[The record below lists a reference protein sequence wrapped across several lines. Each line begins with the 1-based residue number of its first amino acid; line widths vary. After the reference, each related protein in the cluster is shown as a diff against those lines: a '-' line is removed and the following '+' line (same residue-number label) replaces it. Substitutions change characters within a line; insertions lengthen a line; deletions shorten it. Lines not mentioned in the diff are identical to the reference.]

1 MSTQDL
7 TEQDLATRLA
17 EAERRIAKLEKINA
31 ALMGRVERSMDSNR
45 SAFSL
50 FETAIALDHKVRS
63 RTDELQHALRSL
75 ERSNDAL
82 MRAKTQAETANRS
95 KTRFLASVS
104 HDLLQPL
111 NAARLTLSALAEI
124 EMRPEGGPLVDQV
137 DRALTTVEDL
147 IRTLLDMS
155 KLDAGVMQP
164 ELRIFPVA
172 AVLEPLAAEFG
183 HIAQRRGL
191 SLSVRGSRAVV
202 VSDPLMLRRI
212 VQNLLANA
220 LRYTR
225 RGGVLVGCRPRGSKL
240 RIEVVDTGPG
250 IPEDRREAVFEE
262 FQRYDTPAD
271 DHAGFG
277 LGLSIVRRLA
287 QALGH
292 EIDLSS
298 RMGHGSIFAV
308 SVPVVPAS
316 AITPR
321 KEDAAPRHA
330 PAYGLTDARI
340 LLIENDE
347 SLAQAMSGL
356 LGRWGCRVVAA
367 SGADDAVEAIGAS
380 GFLPDLII
388 ADLHLDS
395 GERGPDAIEAVQ
407 AAVGRR
413 LPAFVVTAD
422 HSEAA
427 AEDIA
432 GRGLE
437 LLRKPVKPA
446 ELRSLIAYLL
456 A

>member
-1 MSTQDL
+1 MSSADL
-7 TEQDLATRLA
+7 DDSVAERLV
-17 EAERRIAKLEKINA
+17 EAEREIAKLRKINA
-31 ALMGRVERSMDSNR
+31 ALMGRVERSMDSNPN
-45 SAFSL
+45 AFSL
-50 FETAIALDHKVRS
+50 FETAIALEHKVRR

-82 MRAKTQAETANRS
+82 MRAKTQAETASRS

-124 EMRPEGGPLVDQV
+124 DMRPEGVPLVDQV

-172 AVLEPLAAEFG
+172 AVLEPLASEFG
-183 HIAQRRGL
+183 HIAQRKGL
-191 SLSVRGSRAVV
+191 SLRVRASGATV

-225 RGGVLVGCRPRGSKL
+225 RGGVLVGCRPRGTKL
-240 RIEVVDTGPG
+240 RIEVIDTGPG

-262 FQRYDTPAD
+262 FQRYDTPVD
-271 DHAGFG
+271 DQAGFG

-292 EIDLSS
+292 EIDLTSHI
-298 RMGHGSIFAV
+298 GHGSNFAV

-316 AITPR
+316 TVTPHR
-321 KEDAAPRHA
+321 EETSSRPA
-330 PAYGLTDARI
+330 PAYGLSDARI
-340 LLIENDE
+340 LLVENDE
-347 SLAQAMSGL
+347 SLAEAMVSL
-356 LGRWGCRVVAA
+356 LSRWGCRVVTA
-367 SGADDAVEAIGAS
+367 SGTEDAVQAVAET
-380 GFLPDLII
+380 GFSPDLVI
-388 ADLHLDS
+388 ADLHLDA
-395 GERGPDAIEAVQ
+395 GERGPDAIDAVEAR
-407 AAVGRR
+407 VGRR

-427 AEDIA
+427 ADEIA
-432 GRGLE
+432 ARGLE